1 MTKHVG
7 GWRHSSLGQPQK
19 RKMSST
25 QQAKELKKRS
35 APKRDRGRWE
45 TLTDWA
51 RAQAS
56 VVTVPVA
63 RVLGQLGVHPNTL
76 TILGLMLQAG
86 VAVVFGLGYL
96 RLGGWLLLIVAP
108 IDALDGAL
116 ARTLGKQS
124 RFGAFLDSTLDR
136 IADAVL
142 ILGLTTFYLRQG
154 AGLPIALLLVSLV
167 ASMMVS
173 YVRARAETLGFC
185 CKVGLLTRMERI
197 LLIGLLSGLGLPMVM
212 IWALAVLSV
221 LTMLQRILHIYKLS
235 RLEDG
240 SG

>member
-1 MTKHVG
+1 
-7 GWRHSSLGQPQK
+7 
-19 RKMSST
+19 MSST

-63 RVLGQLGVHPNTL
+63 RVLGQL
-76 TILGLMLQAG
+76 LGLMLQAG